1 MTKRKVI
8 IKEYRCPK
16 CKGSGKI
23 HDIPGAL
30 CTMGISFLFGLP
42 APEWKEVCPRCKGR
56 GIVERK
62 TIVEYE
68 D

>member
-8 IKEYRCPK
+8 IKEYRCPKCKGSGKIHGCPK

-30 CTMGISFLFGLP
+30 CTMGISFLFGLL
-42 APEWKEVCPRCKGR
+42 APE
-56 GIVERK
+56 
-62 TIVEYE
+62 
-68 D
+68 